1 VVLSLFC
8 APHVLIPSSG
18 SSGVRVNLA
27 MVRVAHQPLVI
38 GLLDFQQLLPNTLV
52 APAYETPVRVAPSSV
67 LSGPSARHGV
77 PVRNIQQYRIDEMAI
92 VRGNAP
98 PEALA
103 SRSMQFQQG
112 SGLIGYIVAA
122 VGGI

>member
-1 VVLSLFC
+1 
-8 APHVLIPSSG
+8 
-18 SSGVRVNLA
+18 

-38 GLLDFQQLLPNTLV
+38 GLVNHNFQQLLPNTLV

-67 LSGPSARHGV
+67 LSGPSARHGA